1 MIGKVCCF
9 FASIRSS
16 IPLTH
21 FFSNKSAREDFDTL
35 NPAAFFDFEG
45 KLIFWRNVDGNGA
58 AGKYAAGDH
67 QRRDLGEDFVLYEP
81 AERAGAVVRVVS
93 LFGKIRVDRGVDGE
107 RYVFACE
114 ALHHLFNLYADYL
127 AHRLRREDIKDNYF
141 VDAVEELGAEVVFE
155 RLLDLFFSYD
165 VILHIA
171 LTSRGKA
178 ELFHLVDVLRAYV
191 ARHDDNGIA
200 EVDPTAF
207 GVGERPR
214 VEHLHNDVEHLRVRL
229 LYLVKQQNRVRAVS
243 HELGQR
249 SALLVSHI
257 AWRRADDF
265 AYGVLLH
272 VLGHIDADER
282 LFVVEHKFGKRFS
295 KLGLAHTGGPQKHK

>member
-58 AGKYAAGDH
+58 AGEHAAGDH

-93 LFGKIRVDRGVDGE
+93 LFGKIRVDCRVDGE

-155 RLLDLFFSYD
+155 RLLNLFFSYD
-165 VILHIA
+165 VILRIA
-171 LTSRGKA
+171 LPTRGKA
-178 ELFHLVDVLRAYV
+178 ELFHLVDMCGAHI
-191 ARHDDNGIA
+191 ARHDDDGVA
-200 EVDPTAF
+200 EVDLAAF
-207 GVGERPR
+207 GIGERTR
-214 VEHLHNDVEHLRVRL
+214 VEHLQEDVKHLRMRFF
-229 LYLVKQQNRVRAVS
+229 YLVEQQHGIRAV
-243 HELGQR
+243 
-249 SALLVSHI
+249 
-257 AWRRADDF
+257 
-265 AYGVLLH
+265 
-272 VLGHIDADER
+272 
-282 LFVVEHKFGKRFS
+282 
-295 KLGLAHTGGPQKHK
+295 AH